1 MMCLFSKSKIGIIL
15 SMLAFSFNSL
25 FAKVSITEIMQ
36 SNFGGV
42 LDYYN
47 EYPDSWVEVHNSS
60 DQDIDLKGYSISE
73 VNIIDSAYIL
83 PESLV
88 VPADGY
94 TLIYCDKENK
104 KQHTDFRLNS
114 DKPGVV
120 YLWDNN
126 GVMMDSLPYPEMI
139 SPEVSWGRLPDFPD
153 SLSHFRISTPEKE
166 NNNTNCERV
175 LKKVDFSV
183 DGGVKKESFYLK
195 LSLKGDY
202 PEDAVIRYT
211 TDGKEPTENS
221 KLYEDSIYISKTT
234 VIRAKPFS
242 DSAISKISKTQTY
255 FFDIDNKMPIINIVC
270 DKDYLYNKNIG
281 ILSSATDYARFHGDN
296 PSPRSWMGDY
306 NYLYNWRRPINV
318 EYYSGDSLDSG
329 FNQLS
334 ETRVSGNV
342 SRTNAKN
349 KSMVIYANKR
359 FGDKHFKGVFWEHLR
374 PNADK
379 QKSMTIRSSG
389 QSGFNLVSA
398 LKDMISQTAIGR
410 FARYYDVD
418 FQAQRNVK
426 FCINGEYKQIMHL
439 QERDN
444 DDMIWANHNKV
455 SDIESVETFS
465 GIYDNMI
472 DENLYPN
479 YVYFKKTF
487 ESPTSTY
494 EQMSEVLDINAFM
507 NFVSTQAY
515 FANVDFPYNNVAM
528 WFDKQG
534 TKKWRWIL
542 KDMDATIHHTVFPYY
557 NFLLREEPFEEIW
570 MANTK
575 EACEVYIKMFS
586 LEKFR
591 QPFIDRTCVLAG
603 TAFSKN
609 TIDYMLDSLSADISL
624 VLRDYDMESFLMEL
638 EDIYEWSR
646 ERHKFY
652 NFHLSDFFDLGD
664 TVQMS
669 VKGLYKDSIIY
680 VNNNPLMY
688 NKFEGYF
695 FEGRDLYLTHDDKL
709 DIYGLGCADTDKIT
723 YLDLGK
729 PVQTTDSIATRWTI
743 SYSLDGERVKEHY
756 TNDNLHYKIPAGA
769 KDVHIADGYM
779 GQGFLSPSRDIPNC
793 RPENL
798 TYMVY
803 SVGGVLIGKFNYAEI
818 CEFKQ
823 KEDINIVVALD
834 SMGRKIYSIKLM
846 KE

>member
-1 MMCLFSKSKIGIIL
+1 MMSLFSKSKIGIIL

-60 DQDIDLKGYSISE
+60 DQEIDLIGYSISE
-73 VNIIDSAYIL
+73 VNNVDSAYTL
-83 PESLV
+83 YESLEI
-88 VPADGY
+88 PADGY
-94 TLIYCDKENK
+94 ALIYCDKENK
-104 KQHTDFRLNS
+104 RQHTDFRLNS

-126 GVMMDSLPYPEMI
+126 GVLVDSLPYPEMI

-183 DGGVKKESFYLK
+183 NGGVKKEPFFLK

-234 VIRAKPFS
+234 VVRAKPFS

-270 DKDYLYNKNIG
+270 DKDYLYSKNIG
-281 ILSSATDYARFHGDN
+281 ILSSATDYARSHGDN

-342 SRTNAKN
+342 SRESATN

-359 FGDKHFKGVFWEHLR
+359 FGDKHFKGVFWGHLR

-389 QSGFNLVSA
+389 QSDNFMEA
-398 LKDMISQTAIGR
+398 LKDMLSQTAIGR

-418 FQAQRNVK
+418 FQAQRNVQ
-426 FCINGEYKQIMHL
+426 FCINGVYKQVMHL

-455 SDIESVETFS
+455 SDIEYVETGT
-465 GIYDNMI
+465 GIYDNWL
-472 DENLYPN
+472 DEESYPN
-479 YVYFKKTF
+479 YVHFRETF
-487 ESPTSTY
+487 QSRKSTY
-494 EQMSEVLDINAFM
+494 EQMAELLDVNAFM
-507 NFVSTQAY
+507 NYLSTQAY
-515 FANVDFPYNNVAM
+515 FANVDFPYNNIAI
-528 WFDKQG
+528 WYDKQG
-534 TKKWRWIL
+534 TKKWRWIM
-542 KDMDATIHHTVFPYY
+542 KDLDGTMYNALYPYY
-557 NFLLREEPFEEIW
+557 NFLLRVKPFEEFGW
-570 MANTK
+570 ANT
-575 EACEVYIKMFS
+575 ESACEIYKKMFS
-586 LEKFR
+586 LDKFKH
-591 QPFIDRTCVLAG
+591 PYIDRTCVLAG

-609 TIDYMLDSLSADISL
+609 TIDYMLDSLTTDMSLALKADEMRNFL
-624 VLRDYDMESFLMEL
+624 VETEEF
-638 EDIYEWSR
+638 YEWSEVR
-646 ERHKFY
+646 NKFY
-652 NFHLSDFFDLGD
+652 NSNLSDFFGLGD
-664 TVQMS
+664 TIQMT

-680 VNNNPLMY
+680 VNNNPLME

-723 YLDLGK
+723 YLDLGT
-729 PVQTTDSIATRWTI
+729 PIQTTDSIATRWTI

-769 KDVHIADGYM
+769 KDVNIVDGYV
-779 GQGFLSPSRDIPNC
+779 GQGLLTPSHNIPNC

-803 SVGGVLIGKFNYAEI
+803 SVGGMFIGKFNYAEI

-834 SMGRKIYSIKLM
+834 STGRKIYSIKLM